1 MPEAKSLRAAG
12 TSAASSGR
20 IAKDIGDDAQQV
32 TLQNFP
38 LSRLRRRESPIDHRL
53 IGEDASVAAMM
64 LDLAPLFALA
74 LSPGANPAMPN
85 PLVLGRSPCA
95 SYTFAKLQR
104 AAQLPGAGFKDPKGF
119 GIDEGGLSK
128 ILWSQF
134 GLASAQSGSLVE
146 RASFERI
153 RNIEGGIVK
162 EGSINALVFVDAL
175 PGAAGGFLKN
185 PFESLK
191 NPLDSLPDL
200 PVDLPFLKK
209 KPAAAKAAAP
219 PAAPPAAPGQL
230 DLAALEHAEAAG
242 MLHAYIALEDRAAME
257 ECMATLKERCPTLS
271 CTLVVPESGVRVEP
285 ASGWASQ
292 LGQDLGGELVNGLV
306 VRDGLT
312 GDSGARTLAPED
324 DAPAG
329 YPVAG
334 TTLATQDLAEL
345 LVQLAIRTERATPA
359 GEPRVLRVSPYKGAF
374 QAGAIRPGYRVK
386 IGGLTGEKAGKLN
399 GEVASVVER
408 AEVGDGWVV
417 LTDPKPSNAFIGE
430 LKKLKDDNLEALDPY
445 VDWTSLL
452 GPWGPVRQNDFA
464 DPRLLDPPW
473 DDTYGSMV
481 ERGETKAFVYEQRKG
496 PPKKPAAP
504 APEEAEAAP
513 EAEAE

>member
-1 MPEAKSLRAAG
+1 
-12 TSAASSGR
+12 
-20 IAKDIGDDAQQV
+20 
-32 TLQNFP
+32 
-38 LSRLRRRESPIDHRL
+38 
-53 IGEDASVAAMM
+53 MM

-191 NPLDSLPDL
+191 NPLDSLPIDKLPDL

-209 KPAAAKAAAP
+209 KPAAAKAAPP

-359 GEPRVLRVSPYKGAF
+359 GEVRVLRVSPYKGAF

-496 PPKKPAAP
+496 PPKKAPAAP
-504 APEEAEAAP
+504 APEEAEAAAP

>member
-1 MPEAKSLRAAG
+1 
-12 TSAASSGR
+12 
-20 IAKDIGDDAQQV
+20 
-32 TLQNFP
+32 
-38 LSRLRRRESPIDHRL
+38 
-53 IGEDASVAAMM
+53 
-64 LDLAPLFALA
+64 
-74 LSPGANPAMPN
+74 
-85 PLVLGRSPCA
+85 
-95 SYTFAKLQR
+95 
-104 AAQLPGAGFKDPKGF
+104 
-119 GIDEGGLSK
+119 
-128 ILWSQF
+128 
-134 GLASAQSGSLVE
+134 
-146 RASFERI
+146 
-153 RNIEGGIVK
+153 
-162 EGSINALVFVDAL
+162 
-175 PGAAGGFLKN
+175 
-185 PFESLK
+185 
-191 NPLDSLPDL
+191 
-200 PVDLPFLKK
+200 
-209 KPAAAKAAAP
+209 
-219 PAAPPAAPGQL
+219 
-230 DLAALEHAEAAG
+230 
-242 MLHAYIALEDRAAME
+242 
-257 ECMATLKERCPTLS
+257 MATLKERCPTLS

-359 GEPRVLRVSPYKGAF
+359 GEVRVLRVSPYKGAF

-417 LTDPKPSNAFIGE
+417 LTDPKPANAFIGE

-496 PPKKPAAP
+496 PPKKAPAAP